1 MRQNLTIVIG
11 LVLAQ
16 IVLPFPKIHAQP
28 GFKTNSLAFTAVGT
42 NGFTFN
48 TGVLRGKL
56 RAYGKAKGLSDIE
69 HIATGATLDRSMGL
83 FGHYRVFTANQRYGT
98 GAWDWPG
105 EAKLQ
110 ADGRVEA
117 RWSATEGRPFE
128 LRATY
133 RWATPNSLD
142 VITTVLA
149 RTNLAKFESFLA
161 SYFAEGFTNSLACVA
176 EPPANPNVP
185 GFVAADS
192 SFGAWLVFPR
202 DDAAMAVFRDGRW
215 TIPPNPVAWA
225 QMARLAK
232 PLGIR
237 RDPTTGLTAVIMS
250 PLGDVFALCTPHQT
264 EGHRSM
270 YLSLFGRDLKPG
282 ETARA
287 HARLVISEK
296 LTDTEALK
304 VYETYLQQLGG
315 K

>member
-1 MRQNLTIVIG
+1 
-11 LVLAQ
+11 
-16 IVLPFPKIHAQP
+16 
-28 GFKTNSLAFTAVGT
+28 
-42 NGFTFN
+42 
-48 TGVLRGKL
+48 
-56 RAYGKAKGLSDIE
+56 
-69 HIATGATLDRSMGL
+69 
-83 FGHYRVFTANQRYGT
+83 
-98 GAWDWPG
+98 
-105 EAKLQ
+105 
-110 ADGRVEA
+110 
-117 RWSATEGRPFE
+117 
-128 LRATY
+128 
-133 RWATPNSLD
+133 
-142 VITTVLA
+142 
-149 RTNLAKFESFLA
+149 
-161 SYFAEGFTNSLACVA
+161 VA